1 MQYMYCVSVKLF
13 KCSMITAVI
22 IKIQSGVSLIDCFN
36 FEAIKTENWIFGSFW
51 SFV

>member
-1 MQYMYCVSVKLF
+1 MLNCFNAL
-13 KCSMITAVI
+13 MITVVI
-22 IKIQSGVSLIDCFN
+22 IKIHSGVSLIERFN